1 MIATV
6 PTGRRTTNILQML
19 SKSVDRILRPLKE
32 CPVQAYL
39 SNQLQVADVV
49 EWCLSQMS
57 GEATVC
63 QTSFSISE
71 EFIRRLYHMRRA
83 GKVKGIQLLLD
94 HKATNK
100 TLRLWPFIVQT
111 IDSCFLAD
119 NHSKLILLKGSTTG
133 EVTQVAIITSQ
144 NLTRGNRHEC
154 AIVTTDP
161 EIFSTLEKEF
171 QDMVKYHSVPLHEL
185 YKSKICQSPYI

>member
-1 MIATV
+1 MVSRTV
-6 PTGRRTTNILQML
+6 D
-19 SKSVDRILRPLKE
+19 SVLRPLKE

-49 EWCLSQMS
+49 EWCLSQMT
-57 GEATVC
+57 GEATIR

-71 EFIRRLYHMRRA
+71 EFIRRLYHMRRD
-83 GKVKGIQLLLD
+83 GKVKDIQLLLD

-111 IDSCFLAD
+111 IDRCFLAD
-119 NHSKLILLKGSTTG
+119 NHSKLILLDSGIDR
-133 EVTQVAIITSQ
+133 VAIITSQ

-171 QDMVKYHSVPLHEL
+171 QDMVQYHSVPLHEL
-185 YKSKICQSPYI
+185 FKSKLCQSPFI